1 MREWLKESRGSRSQ
15 AALVSFLQSY
25 AVFSA
30 VYIKILSSNIKITTK
45 LTNLKTISAH
55 AESTDLIPY
64 RS

>member
-30 VYIKILSSNIKITTK
+30 VYITILSSNIKLTTK
-45 LTNLKTISAH
+45 
-55 AESTDLIPY
+55 
-64 RS
+64 